1 MIHIKQNQNES
12 NENNIYKG
20 FNDLIKKVAGFKG
33 KMTEEQ
39 KTANKEILDRIETE
53 SISLEEKSFNSV
65 IRP

>member
-1 MIHIKQNQNES
+1 
-12 NENNIYKG
+12 
-20 FNDLIKKVAGFKG
+20 
-33 KMTEEQ
+33 MTEEQ